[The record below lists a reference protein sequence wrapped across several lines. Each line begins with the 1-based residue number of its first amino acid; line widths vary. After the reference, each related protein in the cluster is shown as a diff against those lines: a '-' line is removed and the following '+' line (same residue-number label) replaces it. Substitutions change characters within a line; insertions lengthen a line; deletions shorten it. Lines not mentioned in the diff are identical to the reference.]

1 MFEVIVDGESVIK
14 TPNTKPTL
22 FKNVK
27 VWASQGIH
35 YPVANALIR
44 DLEHKIQ
51 KGKYEEWKTFPID
64 KAESK
69 VQAQNP

>member
-51 KGKYEEWKTFPID
+51 KGKYEE
-64 KAESK
+64 
-69 VQAQNP
+69 